1 VKKAPKPQRAMK
13 NLRILRLFRRS
24 RLRYEDLDHI
34 VLGLNNPGRRY
45 AATRHN
51 IGARVLDH
59 LATRQ
64 RLRFL
69 PGKGSFEGAR
79 LEGAFGTAMLALPS
93 TFMNR
98 SGVAGRELTELCSLD
113 PTRCLTIL
121 DDLDLPPGRMRFR
134 AGGSSGGHRGLESLI
149 YEWGREDFPRLRL
162 GIGRPESG
170 DIPDFVLSSFPE
182 EDLDRVNRIVEA
194 AADAVMFYL
203 ENGLERA
210 ASRFNSLKID

>member
-1 VKKAPKPQRAMK
+1 MP
-13 NLRILRLFRRS
+13 NLRILRLFCRS

-51 IGARVLDH
+51 IGARVLEN
-59 LATRQ
+59 LAIHHS
-64 RLRFL
+64 LRFL

-79 LEGAFGTAMLALPS
+79 MEGVFGSALLALPS

-98 SGVAGRELTELCSLD
+98 SGVAGRELTELCGLD
-113 PTRCLTIL
+113 PSRCLTIL
-121 DDLDLPPGRMRFR
+121 DDLDLPPGRLRFR

-162 GIGRPESG
+162 GIGRPSGG

-210 ASRFNSLKID
+210 ASRFNSLEID